1 MRAALRLI
9 VGGSDLPDR
18 TLSSAGIMAK
28 LSQTVL
34 VVEDDVLI
42 RLATAAHLR
51 DAGYRVIE
59 AVTAE
64 EARAAIASGEPVM
77 VIFTDI
83 NLAGKWQG
91 PDLAAWARSEF
102 PAVKVI
108 MTSSAFH
115 SVAGLSA
122 CDRFIPKPY
131 QPEEVAEQVKK
142 LVGA

>member
-9 VGGSDLPDR
+9 VGGSGLPDG
-18 TLSSAGIMAK
+18 TFANAGTMAK

-34 VVEDDVLI
+34 VVEDDVLV
-42 RLATAAHLR
+42 RLAIAAHLR
-51 DAGYRVIE
+51 DVGYRVVE

-64 EARAAIASGEPVM
+64 EARAAMSGGEPVM
-77 VIFTDI
+77 LIFTDI

-91 PDLAAWARSEF
+91 TDLAAWVHAEF

-131 QPEEVAEQVKK
+131 QPQEVAEQVKN